1 LTDHQDEKK
10 VAKKSYWESAAGRLT
25 MIVILLVLLWN
36 TFQVW
41 LISGTLSRVDKYNL
55 GSVEEMGKVVGD
67 VKMFAEDLNEIRRFL
82 LLPER
87 QYGLTGGDGEAGED
101 AAEQAPTNT
110 VALYAF
116 LDDLKKEQAAEQNR
130 SAAQPV
136 FDALLAREDLSATL
150 AKSAL
155 SLGERAGLQVKF
167 LDQEAKQPD
176 GTANDNYGLP
186 LFNLVFSAEENL
198 FRVQSVLG
206 EQKFQ
211 DYLSASFADDVLA
224 YLAENAAAARL
235 KKVEEALAAQQ
246 AVEDA
251 ARQET
256 ETLEARKKELRDLVA
271 DPALVDTL
279 AALGL
284 TIAAEPRQEINK
296 EIFDVLDG
304 QGKVRFSL
312 ALEVSSGMIKVL
324 RDNQEID
331 LKSFLEEDGSKKKP

>member
-1 LTDHQDEKK
+1 MKK
-10 VAKKSYWESAAGRLT
+10 GYWESAAGRLT
-25 MIVILLVLLWN
+25 MTVILLVLLWN

-67 VKMFAEDLNEIRRFL
+67 VKMFADDLNEIRRFL

-87 QYGLTGGDGEAGED
+87 EYGLTGGNGEAED
-101 AAEQAPTNT
+101 GAAEQAPTNA

-150 AKSAL
+150 ARSAL
-155 SLGERAGLQVKF
+155 SLGERADLQLKF

-206 EQKFQ
+206 EEKFQ
-211 DYLSASFADDVLA
+211 DYASAAFADEVLA
-224 YLAENAAAARL
+224 YLAANATAARL
-235 KKVEEALAAQQ
+235 KKVEDVLAAQQ
-246 AVEDA
+246 AVEEA

-256 ETLEARKKELRDLVA
+256 ESLEARKQELRDLVA
-271 DPALVDTL
+271 DAAFIDTL
-279 AALGL
+279 SLLGL
-284 TIAAEPRQEINK
+284 TLAAEPRQEINK
-296 EIFDVLDG
+296 EIYDVLDG
-304 QGKVRFSL
+304 QGKVQFSL
-312 ALEVSSGMIKVL
+312 VLEVSSGMIKVL

-331 LKSFLEEDGSKKKP
+331 LKSFLEDSGSKKKPW